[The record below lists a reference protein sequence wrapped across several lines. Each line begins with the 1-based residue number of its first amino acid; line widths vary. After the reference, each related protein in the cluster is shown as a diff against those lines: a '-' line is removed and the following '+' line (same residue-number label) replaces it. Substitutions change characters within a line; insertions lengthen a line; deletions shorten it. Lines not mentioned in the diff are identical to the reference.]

1 MSASIQIPKD
11 VFVRLRPASEDAPL
25 QGILF
30 GQREE
35 CLDRGL
41 VIHVK
46 GFFLYESCSQDLIST
61 IAKLMNWKGQ
71 TVLGWFAA
79 PENDIINQCEPT
91 QIASAYFRTFQSAML
106 KVIVANYLKQHSEYD
121 VREITPLIAR
131 ESCALFQDLIG
142 LLIRKID
149 KPINPIL
156 SPLADIDTTT
166 AQAFFSAPS
175 LNEVLNLL
183 CDVKGDVVETH
194 ILQEL
199 ADVLPRI
206 NGLGSNFTH
215 NNSITDDM
223 DDECDDVRELFSI
236 WGNGSGTVNKKI
248 RTRRASTTD
257 IAEGLS
263 RSASFVADDLMDDSN
278 KKKKGLDNEN
288 IVDKNITKNINT
300 TNDNIATNII
310 PAPFIIVPGQ
320 ASEYMHQAHN
330 DDSIHHSTEY
340 DESILSSLTTSH
352 FSPTNSTQSN
362 SSQNEYVM
370 TYAQQRI
377 NITYNAIAQ
386 HITSH
391 TQEKITLYEKSC
403 REYEMLLE
411 ILETLNSVG
420 DKHSLSK
427 KLENS
432 IEDIGDCDNEE
443 NAEDVIGEGV
453 EVDKKEDKVM
463 AVDNNNLNP
472 FKSKKSEAESS
483 DSELIKKKDVKKKK
497 KKTPDNNNCSDK
509 EIIKKSPKKW
519 HKKVIKTKDVEIE
532 ENSNGNASY
541 KLFRWLFI
549 FSTILSS
556 LNGVSTLNL
565 PQFTIKSKVIELLD
579 EEGGTSD
586 FTMKLF
592 TISALVILGGV
603 FAGLTIG
610 LMGLDETNLQ
620 VLMVAGDSKERIYA
634 RKVFELLKRGKH
646 WVLVTLLLSN
656 VIVNET
662 LPIIMDSLFGGAIC
676 VRYGLAIG
684 AGFSW
689 FVLFLMYTMF
699 PIAYPIALLLD
710 YFLGEHH
717 GIMYRKSELKT
728 FVSLHKNGGIE
739 SLNEDEVQIIG
750 SVLDLREKS
759 VSAIMTPLENSY
771 TLSADC
777 LLDEKTVDEILSAG
791 YSRIPVYEP
800 PNPTHFIGMLLVKKL
815 ITYDPEDAWS
825 VRDFPLSSLPET
837 SPDTS
842 CLDILNYFQEGRS
855 HMVLVSEDPGGDKGA
870 LGVITLEDVI
880 EELIGEEIIDETDVY
895 VDVQNKIKVVRH
907 PPRQSRQRSYPYYK
921 SNLLKSSAIL
931 HSSSKAITKKKKES
945 NDIEKFY
952 Y

>member
-1 MSASIQIPKD
+1 MSIISILCFKASYKLFRWLFI
-11 VFVRLRPASEDAPL
+11 FST
-25 QGILF
+25 ILSSLNGVSTLNLPQF
-30 GQREE
+30 TIKSKVIELLDEE
-35 CLDRGL
+35 GGTSDFTMKLFTISAL
-41 VIHVK
+41 VI
-46 GFFLYESCSQDLIST
+46 
-61 IAKLMNWKGQ
+61 
-71 TVLGWFAA
+71 LG
-79 PENDIINQCEPT
+79 
-91 QIASAYFRTFQSAML
+91 
-106 KVIVANYLKQHSEYD
+106 
-121 VREITPLIAR
+121 
-131 ESCALFQDLIG
+131 
-142 LLIRKID
+142 
-149 KPINPIL
+149 
-156 SPLADIDTTT
+156 
-166 AQAFFSAPS
+166 
-175 LNEVLNLL
+175 
-183 CDVKGDVVETH
+183 
-194 ILQEL
+194 
-199 ADVLPRI
+199 
-206 NGLGSNFTH
+206 GSNFTH

-532 ENSNGNASY
+532 ENSNGNDKDKKRKY
-541 KLFRWLFI
+541 DEMI
-549 FSTILSS
+549 FKEPNCNNKGRSS
-556 LNGVSTLNL
+556 SPGWAW
-565 PQFTIKSKVIELLD
+565 D
-579 EEGGTSD
+579 EED
-586 FTMKLF
+586 F
-592 TISALVILGGV
+592 A
-603 FAGLTIG
+603 
-610 LMGLDETNLQ
+610 N
-620 VLMVAGDSKERIYA
+620 
-634 RKVFELLKRGKH
+634 
-646 WVLVTLLLSN
+646 
-656 VIVNET
+656 
-662 LPIIMDSLFGGAIC
+662 
-676 VRYGLAIG
+676 
-684 AGFSW
+684 
-689 FVLFLMYTMF
+689 
-699 PIAYPIALLLD
+699 
-710 YFLGEHH
+710 
-717 GIMYRKSELKT
+717 
-728 FVSLHKNGGIE
+728 
-739 SLNEDEVQIIG
+739 
-750 SVLDLREKS
+750 
-759 VSAIMTPLENSY
+759 
-771 TLSADC
+771 
-777 LLDEKTVDEILSAG
+777 
-791 YSRIPVYEP
+791 
-800 PNPTHFIGMLLVKKL
+800 
-815 ITYDPEDAWS
+815 
-825 VRDFPLSSLPET
+825 
-837 SPDTS
+837 
-842 CLDILNYFQEGRS
+842 
-855 HMVLVSEDPGGDKGA
+855 
-870 LGVITLEDVI
+870 
-880 EELIGEEIIDETDVY
+880 
-895 VDVQNKIKVVRH
+895 
-907 PPRQSRQRSYPYYK
+907 
-921 SNLLKSSAIL
+921 
-931 HSSSKAITKKKKES
+931 
-945 NDIEKFY
+945 
-952 Y
+952 

>member
-1 MSASIQIPKD
+1 MS
-11 VFVRLRPASEDAPL
+11 
-25 QGILF
+25 
-30 GQREE
+30 
-35 CLDRGL
+35 
-41 VIHVK
+41 
-46 GFFLYESCSQDLIST
+46 
-61 IAKLMNWKGQ
+61 
-71 TVLGWFAA
+71 
-79 PENDIINQCEPT
+79 II
-91 QIASAYFRTFQSAML
+91 
-106 KVIVANYLKQHSEYD
+106 
-121 VREITPLIAR
+121 
-131 ESCALFQDLIG
+131 
-142 LLIRKID
+142 
-149 KPINPIL
+149 
-156 SPLADIDTTT
+156 
-166 AQAFFSAPS
+166 
-175 LNEVLNLL
+175 
-183 CDVKGDVVETH
+183 
-194 ILQEL
+194 
-199 ADVLPRI
+199 
-206 NGLGSNFTH
+206 
-215 NNSITDDM
+215 
-223 DDECDDVRELFSI
+223 
-236 WGNGSGTVNKKI
+236 
-248 RTRRASTTD
+248 
-257 IAEGLS
+257 
-263 RSASFVADDLMDDSN
+263 
-278 KKKKGLDNEN
+278 
-288 IVDKNITKNINT
+288 
-300 TNDNIATNII
+300 
-310 PAPFIIVPGQ
+310 
-320 ASEYMHQAHN
+320 
-330 DDSIHHSTEY
+330 
-340 DESILSSLTTSH
+340 SIL
-352 FSPTNSTQSN
+352 
-362 SSQNEYVM
+362 
-370 TYAQQRI
+370 
-377 NITYNAIAQ
+377 
-386 HITSH
+386 
-391 TQEKITLYEKSC
+391 C
-403 REYEMLLE
+403 
-411 ILETLNSVG
+411 
-420 DKHSLSK
+420 
-427 KLENS
+427 
-432 IEDIGDCDNEE
+432 
-443 NAEDVIGEGV
+443 
-453 EVDKKEDKVM
+453 
-463 AVDNNNLNP
+463 
-472 FKSKKSEAESS
+472 FK
-483 DSELIKKKDVKKKK
+483 
-497 KKTPDNNNCSDK
+497 
-509 EIIKKSPKKW
+509 
-519 HKKVIKTKDVEIE
+519 
-532 ENSNGNASY
+532 ASY

-662 LPIIMDSLFGGAIC
+662 LPIIMDSLFGGGWPAVLISTALIVLFGEIIPQAIC

-931 HSSSKAITKKKKES
+931 HTVLDYLYANGFTESFNSLKTDAHQNDFNPDPKQKYAGLLEKKWTSVIRLQKKITQMSEELNNAPLRKTNSAVDWVPRAPEKYSLTGHRNPITRVTFHPVFSVLASASEDTTIKIWDYETGEFERTLKSHTKAVQDITFDPKGNYLVTCSADLTIKVYCIKTYTGHLEWVRMVSPSEDGKWIVTSS
-945 NDIEKFY
+945 NDQTARLWEVQSGDCKMDFRDHDHVVECAIFAPLVAYPLIRELIGVDKDPKGNKDQPIPGQYIVTGSRDKTIKLWDSTGQCLRTFVGHDNWVRGLVFHPSGKFLLSASDDKTLKIWDVKTGRCTKTLEAHAHFVTCIAFNSGTPVVATGY
-952 Y
+952 NN